1 MERRIT
7 IDLGD
12 GTTPKASTLEQA
24 EKLGKALAKFQA
36 QEDKLMRLAQ
46 QLVPPS
52 NSYRLD
58 TEAIQRTIAECQP
71 DPIFPEDFFKRREGI
86 TMGREGYY
94 SDGDEG
100 RRSYREGGAKRER
113 GKEGEV

>member
-52 NSYRLD
+52 NS
-58 TEAIQRTIAECQP
+58 
-71 DPIFPEDFFKRREGI
+71 
-86 TMGREGYY
+86 
-94 SDGDEG
+94 
-100 RRSYREGGAKRER
+100 
-113 GKEGEV
+113 